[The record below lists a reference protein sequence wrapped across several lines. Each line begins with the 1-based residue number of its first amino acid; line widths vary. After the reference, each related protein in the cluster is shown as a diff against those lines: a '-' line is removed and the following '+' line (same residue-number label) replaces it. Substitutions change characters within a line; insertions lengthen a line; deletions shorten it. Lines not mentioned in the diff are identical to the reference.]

1 MRPGG
6 EHSGGG
12 RGGGGGAADIK
23 SNNPHL
29 TGGEIQVRQ
38 EKVATA
44 CLRNSSVPK
53 GSDVFTSQ
61 RLSKKTPLCLRK
73 FFKQMK
79 EKGIVLSAP
88 NLSQKLK
95 TALIIVLSWGSG
107 SRLLKDT
114 EIDRERER
122 GVERWRE

>member
-53 GSDVFTSQ
+53 RQRRIHITASVKENSTLPQKVFQ
-61 RLSKKTPLCLRK
+61 
-73 FFKQMK
+73 
-79 EKGIVLSAP
+79 A
-88 NLSQKLK
+88 N
-95 TALIIVLSWGSG
+95 
-107 SRLLKDT
+107 
-114 EIDRERER
+114 ERE
-122 GVERWRE
+122 GDSPVSTKPFSVTKNCSNYCTELGIWQSTFERHRDR